1 MPAALFSQR
10 HQPPARTF
18 GSRLFLDGG
27 LQFPVFNQAAQ
38 AVTTQQQSIA
48 GHQRL
53 FKQVNFHLGLVA
65 KRAVDQV
72 RIRMMARLVGRQLLL
87 IDQQLHQ
94 MGWGLVWLVMVVSV
108 IFGGISGALA
118 AVLSAVL
125 YNLVTGVSGGIVVHA
140 AVLNAAA
147 AGPALAYTPAALP
160 PPPSTPSPAPAPAAK
175 SYGGPALVA
184 VGGSSDVWPLHGAVT
199 IVGSAPSCNIQVAGL
214 ATLHAEVRLENGRY
228 VIYDMS
234 GGQTWVND
242 RQVTTANLLKDGFR
256 VRLGVENFLFQA
268 PAGP

>member
-1 MPAALFSQR
+1 MNEQR
-10 HQPPARTF
+10 YAIRHIEPLSA
-18 GSRLFLDGG
+18 
-27 LQFPVFNQAAQ
+27 
-38 AVTTQQQSIA
+38 
-48 GHQRL
+48 
-53 FKQVNFHLGLVA
+53 FKFGLVVGGMVMLLPGFA
-65 KRAVDQV
+65 LGILVKDLVDLLVEMANAVMFAPDLGP
-72 RIRMMARLVGRQLLL
+72 IA
-87 IDQQLHQ
+87 QLHQ